1 MVIKKQ
7 AGMSLIELMIG
18 MLVGLFIVGGV
29 VSVYI
34 AVAASSGDTLKLSRL
49 NQEMSAI
56 MNVMSNDIRRAGYWS
71 DAAGSQPQEN
81 PFAQYD
87 TTANDDST
95 ALEVRD
101 ASANVFISDTA
112 SGTCIIYSYDT
123 DEDDSLD
130 TDDRLGFRWQGAGN
144 ALEMRTGGTTA
155 DSCADADGTWVAVNN
170 TNSITVTGLTFNL
183 ANSTCIN
190 SSEPDSEEDG
200 GDAGVVDDDIEY
212 DCYTVTPDA
221 DAATTEIREVT
232 ITLQAEL
239 ATDSLVTASMTQ
251 TVRVRNDLVRI
262 R

>member
-7 AGMSLIELMIG
+7 AGMTLIELMIG

-29 VSVYI
+29 ISVYV
-34 AVAASSGDTLKLSRL
+34 AVAASSGDTLKQSRL

-71 DAAGSQPQEN
+71 DAAGSQPQDN
-81 PFAQYD
+81 PFAQYN

-101 ASANVFISDTA
+101 AVADVFISDTA
-112 SGTCIIYSYDT
+112 SGSSIIYSYDT

-130 TDDRLGFRWQGAGN
+130 AGDRLGFRWRGAGN
-144 ALEMRTGGTTA
+144 ALEMRTGGTIA
-155 DSCADADGTWVAVNN
+155 DSCTNGTWVAVNN
-170 TNSITVTGLTFNL
+170 TNSITINALTFDL
-183 ANSTCIN
+183 ANSRCIN
-190 SSEPDSEEDG
+190 SSEPDEEEDG
-200 GDAGVVDDDIEY
+200 GDAGVLDDGPEY
-212 DCYTVTPDA
+212 DCYVVTPDA
-221 DAATTEIREVT
+221 DEATTEIREVN
-232 ITLQAEL
+232 IILQAEL
-239 ATDSLVTASMTQ
+239 ATDSLVSASMTQ